1 MQRTSAQL
9 LVLIACLGL
18 LTGTSLARSQV
29 VLGENDPT
37 VITVTSTSG
46 VSLDCSNDTGGGNRR
61 GNTDVRPNA
70 AATELSPVNP
80 EEEEEEAIR
89 AILDRYEDAYASMD
103 IKVLRGVWP
112 SMTREQEKAV
122 RNGWHVPGL
131 QAVKVRLLDR
141 AIYLEGD
148 KAKVT
153 SVQSMVYTWRGER
166 KPPQTNPVEILLVK
180 NAQGNWLVDSV
191 KGR

>member
-1 MQRTSAQL
+1 
-9 LVLIACLGL
+9 
-18 LTGTSLARSQV
+18 
-29 VLGENDPT
+29 
-37 VITVTSTSG
+37 
-46 VSLDCSNDTGGGNRR
+46 
-61 GNTDVRPNA
+61 
-70 AATELSPVNP
+70 VNP